1 MFDFPLSFV
10 GLASQ
15 TFLPAGNEPYFFD
28 VGNIA
33 LGDDPNGTTLRDL
46 HDFSKHGPDN
56 ISAWTAWLNEGSCK
70 FANVK
75 HGAQQPEAS
84 LDNVLGSRLL
94 VAQGLTVSGVLLC
107 IRPAAADG
115 RRGAL

>member
-1 MFDFPLSFV
+1 MS
-10 GLASQ
+10 
-15 TFLPAGNEPYFFD
+15 PAGNEPYFFD

-75 HGAQQPEAS
+75 HGAQQEEAS
-84 LDNVLGSRLL
+84 LDNVLKKLEKKKL
-94 VAQGLTVSGVLLC
+94 E
-107 IRPAAADG
+107 P
-115 RRGAL
+115 

>member
-1 MFDFPLSFV
+1 MNLFDFLCVLLTWHPQK
-10 GLASQ
+10 A
-15 TFLPAGNEPYFFD
+15 FLLAGNEPYFFD

-84 LDNVLGSRLL
+84 LTMSGLL
-94 VAQGLTVSGVLLC
+94 HE
-107 IRPAAADG
+107 D
-115 RRGAL
+115 

>member
-1 MFDFPLSFV
+1 MCFV
-10 GLASQ
+10 DLASQ
-15 TFLPAGNEPYFFD
+15 KAFLPAGNEPYFFD

-75 HGAQQPEAS
+75 HGAQQEEAS
-84 LDNVLGSRLL
+84 LDNVLKKLEKKKL
-94 VAQGLTVSGVLLC
+94 E
-107 IRPAAADG
+107 P
-115 RRGAL
+115 